1 MPGPQPGGWQTLTGK
16 FAGGDLSLPGRL
28 LPKNFCRG
36 EHCSPLPVCLGKN
49 LPGKGVAAPSWRATN
64 GRPYLFNAIA
74 NSLQN
79 GNISLPNLQSCV
91 ARTIIFDVR
100 LSRTGNE
107 CKKDPSGGYKQ
118 HEEQENHRRGD
129 GYRYGSFSGC
139 LRRFRNSK
147 VQIYLA
153 SPRTAAACAVAG
165 KIVCPE

>member
-1 MPGPQPGGWQTLTGK
+1 MGHAFLYGGV
-16 FAGGDLSLPGRL
+16 FARRAKTKMHCRGRACPARSLAAL

-36 EHCSPLPVCLGKN
+36 EHCSPKPVCLGKN

-100 LSRTGNE
+100 LSRTGNK

-139 LRRFRNSK
+139 LRRFRK
-147 VQIYLA
+147 HD
-153 SPRTAAACAVAG
+153 RHHRHCRCCHHRG
-165 KIVCPE
+165 C